1 MRTGGEK
8 RDRGQG
14 TWRGGQGEQAEEA
27 CKAGEAGRVRGSK
40 EGKGR

>member
-1 MRTGGEK
+1 MSVGGEK

-27 CKAGEAGRVRGSK
+27 REAGEAGRVRGSK
-40 EGKGR
+40 EGRGR